1 MSVALA
7 TGVGRRHVTV
17 TRHASAIGCSEM
29 AVGASHPSVRP
40 YAAVYVGWTETMVSP
55 VVRREMPTEY
65 APLMFSFGAPIRL
78 YDLSDRTRYSDVGS
92 FITGAYDASQLVGSA
107 GTSGAVQVNLTLLG
121 IRRIVGR
128 PLADLK
134 NRAVPLDDVFGPR
147 ARELSEQIAEAR
159 SWEARFELVDQFL
172 AARLALD
179 SRIPRE
185 VQAAWRALVSPRG
198 QVRIRDVAQDV
209 GWSHKHLIDR
219 FRAELGLSPKGVARI
234 LRFGRVVQTLKAGP
248 VPSLAELA
256 LACGYYDQ
264 AHLHRDAR
272 KFAGVTPGEL
282 VTSLLPDHGGFLA

>member
-7 TGVGRRHVTV
+7 SGLSRRPVTV
-17 TRHASAIGCSEM
+17 TLHASAIGRSEM
-29 AVGASHPSVRP
+29 AVGASHPSIRP

-55 VVRREMPTEY
+55 IVRREMPSEY

-78 YDLSDRTRYSDVGS
+78 YELGDRTRYADVGS

-134 NRAVPLDDVFGPR
+134 NRAIPLDEVFGPR
-147 ARELSEQIAEAR
+147 ARGLSEQIAEAG

-179 SRIPRE
+179 SRIPQEIR
-185 VQAAWRALVSPRG
+185 AAWRALVSSRG
-198 QVRIRDVAQDV
+198 QVPIRDVARDV

-219 FRAELGLSPKGVARI
+219 FRAELGLSPKGVARL
-234 LRFGRVVQTLKAGP
+234 LRFGRVVQRLKAGP

-256 LACGYYDQ
+256 LSCGYFDQ
-264 AHLHRDAR
+264 SHLHRDAR
-272 KFAGVTPGEL
+272 EFADVTPGEL
-282 VTSLLPDHGGFLA
+282 VTSLLPHHGGFVA